1 MIDVIG
7 IGIGPFNLSL
17 AALLENKDCGLTS
30 AFFEKKESFSWH
42 DGMLMPDTT
51 LQVPFLADLVTM
63 VEPTSKFSFLNYLIE
78 TKKIF
83 QFYFRESFFLP
94 RLEYND
100 YCRWVCEQLDNLH
113 FGYQVK
119 AVEAIAEG
127 FKVIVAL
134 NDTEETYECRNLVIG
149 VGTRPAI
156 PSCAIETNQLYPNHC
171 FHSSVFMHQYDSL
184 CQNKQAKIVIV
195 GSGQSAGEIFYKLI
209 EDNAFTDLNWVTRA
223 EGFFPMEYTPL
234 GLEHFSPN
242 YTDYFYELLPQKK
255 QQLLQ
260 KQGLLYK
267 GINAQLLKQIYDKL
281 YQRCLITSQDNIKLM
296 PNLALHDIH
305 VLPTEQEN
313 RHKFIGKFYHNHTT
327 VPVNLEADY
336 LILAT
341 GYKAQEPQFL
351 ANIQSDITKDSFGN
365 YDINRNYEV
374 NYNNNLSEG
383 RIFAQNM
390 EFHSHGVGTPDLGLG
405 AYRAATIINNIT
417 GKDIYP
423 LNHCRTFQTFQ
434 CEG

>member
-17 AALLENKDCGLTS
+17 ATLLQNKDCGLTS

-63 VEPTSKFSFLNYLIE
+63 VEPTSRFSFLNYLIE

-100 YCRWVCEQLDNLH
+100 YCRWVCEQLDNLY
-113 FGYQVK
+113 FGYHVK
-119 AVEAIAEG
+119 SVKAIAEG
-127 FKVIVAL
+127 FSVVVTCHGVEKSY
-134 NDTEETYECRNLVIG
+134 DCKNLVIG
-149 VGTRPAI
+149 VGTTPTI
-156 PSCAIETNQLYPNHC
+156 PSCTLEANKLYPDKC
-171 FHSSVFMHQYDSL
+171 FHSSVFMHQYEKL
-184 CQNKQAKIVIV
+184 CQDKQANIVLV

-209 EDNAFTDLNWVTRA
+209 DDNEFTNISWVTRA

-234 GLEHFSPN
+234 ALEHFSPN
-242 YTDYFYELLPQKK
+242 YTDYFYDLLPQKK

-281 YQRCLITSQDNIKLM
+281 YQRCLTPSEYNVKLM
-296 PNLALHDIH
+296 PNLALHEILASPIEPD
-305 VLPTEQEN
+305 N
-313 RHKFIGKFYHNHTT
+313 RHKFICNFYHNHTT
-327 VPVNLEADY
+327 VPVSLQADY

-341 GYKAQEPQFL
+341 GYKSQEPQFL
-351 ANIQSDITKDSFGN
+351 SAIQSDIARDSLGH
-365 YDINRNYEV
+365 YEINRDYEV
-374 NYNNNLSEG
+374 SYHNPLSQG

-405 AYRAATIINNIT
+405 AYRAATIINNII

-434 CEG
+434 CVG